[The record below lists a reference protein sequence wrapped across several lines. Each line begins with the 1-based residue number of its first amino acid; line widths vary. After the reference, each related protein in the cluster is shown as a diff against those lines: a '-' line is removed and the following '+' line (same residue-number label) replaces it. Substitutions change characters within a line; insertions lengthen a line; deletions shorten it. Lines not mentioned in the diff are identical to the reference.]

1 MNNTNLLIHRD
12 SQTQNKYSPT
22 FWTVIVCKNNTKH
35 LTNASMC
42 IVKFYLQHYIF
53 VKVFNNIITIIT
65 YQFGSYDTIQR
76 GDIFFEIA
84 PTFFDFFCAKIFQ
97 VQKMGTTGTAS
108 TSAPP

>member
-1 MNNTNLLIHRD
+1 
-12 SQTQNKYSPT
+12 
-22 FWTVIVCKNNTKH
+22 
-35 LTNASMC
+35 MC
-42 IVKFYLQHYIF
+42 IVKFCLQHYNF
-53 VKVFNNIITIIT
+53 VKFSNNILTIIA